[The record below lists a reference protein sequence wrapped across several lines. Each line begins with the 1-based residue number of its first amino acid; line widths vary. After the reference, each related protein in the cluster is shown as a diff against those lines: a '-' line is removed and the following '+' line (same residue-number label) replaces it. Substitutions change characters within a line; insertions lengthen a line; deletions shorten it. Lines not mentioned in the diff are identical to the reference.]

1 MLTEENIK
9 VLISVAY
16 RAGWRDGRD
25 GKDLPT
31 KGELDGMVDTMYIT
45 ATMAKQ
51 EADVEEANEEA
62 EA

>member
-16 RAGWRDGRD
+16 RAGWRDGMD

-31 KGELDGMVDTMYIT
+31 MRELDEVVDTMFSR
-45 ATMAKQ
+45 AK
-51 EADVEEANEEA
+51 EAKDENDH
-62 EA
+62 